1 MSGRLEGLNVSQVWM
16 INDGEGGKYF
26 WHDGDKLF
34 EFPGSIESQV
44 SGYLD
49 VQLVAVSHNY

>member
-1 MSGRLEGLNVSQVWM
+1 M

-34 EFPGSIESQV
+34 EFPASIESQV

-49 VQLVAVSHNY
+49 VQWVAVSHNY